1 VAFLAEGGP
10 AMIEV
15 AFTVRAPWSAMI
27 AEAEALQVFGVRP
40 KLVENRGRPV
50 APKHFGT
57 RVGIH
62 AGVAW
67 SAEGEHDPRV
77 RYAWTQFAKAF
88 DPVVANP
95 RLAGHG
101 DRRTGFPNSL
111 LRIHRTNSLWI
122 PRAAVVA
129 TAAIAGCHLAGACVV
144 GPCHPWGDLTYNG
157 KPAWHIE
164 LVDVRRLP
172 EPVPARGQLGV
183 PWRLPEDVAA
193 AVQAQLDA
201 ALLSEVRRSATVW
214 DPPSAGLADRC
225 ADIATR
231 EDGQR

>member
-1 VAFLAEGGP
+1 
-10 AMIEV
+10 
-15 AFTVRAPWSAMI
+15 
-27 AEAEALQVFGVRP
+27 
-40 KLVENRGRPV
+40 
-50 APKHFGT
+50 
-57 RVGIH
+57 
-62 AGVAW
+62 
-67 SAEGEHDPRV
+67 
-77 RYAWTQFAKAF
+77 
-88 DPVVANP
+88 VVANP
-95 RLAGHG
+95 RLAEHG

-129 TAAIAGCHLAGACVV
+129 TAAIAGCHLAGVCVV

-172 EPVPARGQLGV
+172 EPVPARGQLAV

-193 AVQAQLDA
+193 AVQAQHDLAVTSPTDRKLLAQVREA
-201 ALLSEVRRSATVW
+201 ANVC
-214 DPPSAGLADRC
+214 DPPPAGLADRC
-225 ADIATR
+225 ADTATR